1 MTRFF
6 LYWKHRR
13 TNHKATLQR
22 PSMNR
27 LYKLATS
34 LVTCLTKQLKKCERY
49 CTFRSFRKLVKI
61 AAGIFNTH
69 HRMGDA
75 RNEVIAAHAAA
86 SGADTIT
93 VQNILK
99 SNTTDKATELL
110 NKINLT
116 QPTYDRIAQ
125 KIYTR

>member
-1 MTRFF
+1 
-6 LYWKHRR
+6 
-13 TNHKATLQR
+13 
-22 PSMNR
+22 
-27 LYKLATS
+27 
-34 LVTCLTKQLKKCERY
+34 
-49 CTFRSFRKLVKI
+49 
-61 AAGIFNTH
+61 
-69 HRMGDA
+69 MGDA